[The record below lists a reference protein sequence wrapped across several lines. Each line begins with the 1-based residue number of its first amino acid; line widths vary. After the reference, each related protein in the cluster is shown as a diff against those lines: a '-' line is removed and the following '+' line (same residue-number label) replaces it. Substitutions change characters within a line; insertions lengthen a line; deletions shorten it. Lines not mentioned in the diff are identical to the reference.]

1 MKSLRV
7 VLPLLMTVVAAHAAG
22 VGGISNYLE
31 YSDRLSSSGQP
42 TAGELELLSKAG
54 FERVV
59 YIAFTD
65 HENALPNEDRLVKAL
80 GMDYLQ
86 VPVDWTAPAPA
97 DFYQVAA
104 ALQSA
109 PHKRTLLHCQV
120 NYRASA
126 FSFLYRVIYEKVPIE
141 DAKRDMQRVWH
152 PNETWQDYIDR
163 LLAENGISD
172 ANESEEGQQL

>member
-1 MKSLRV
+1 MKSLRS
-7 VLPLLMTVVAAHAAG
+7 VLPLLVTAVAAHAAG
-22 VGGISNYLE
+22 LDGISNYLE

-42 TAGELELLSKAG
+42 TVGELELLSEAG

-65 HENALPNEDRLVKAL
+65 HENALPSEDRLVKAL

-86 VPVDWTAPAPA
+86 LPVDWTAPTPA

-104 ALQSA
+104 ALRAA
-109 PHKRTLLHCQV
+109 PQKRTLLHCQV

-141 DAKRDMQRVWH
+141 EAKRDMQRVWQ
-152 PNETWQDYIDR
+152 PNEIWQDYIDK
-163 LLAENGISD
+163 LLAENGISRG
-172 ANESEEGQQL
+172 NESEEGQER